1 MSALEANYRMG
12 AISLFAIA
20 TIYFAM
26 MKEYIPAIITMTA
39 GFSYVAM
46 YLREQDVLAAR
57 YADWSITTPL
67 ILFVILTKAKMPIE
81 KVLFVMAAD
90 FFMVITGYLG
100 KREQDQTKKMVWY
113 WLGMILFVPVVI
125 ALMGAMKSQKAAV
138 LSLIIW
144 LAYPLVWIAA
154 EKGSISPAME
164 TNITALLDVT
174 AKVGFGVLSNLE

>member
-12 AISLFAIA
+12 AISMFTIA

-46 YLREQDVLAAR
+46 YLRDQDVLAAR
-57 YADWSITTPL
+57 YADWAITTPL
-67 ILFVILTKAKMPIE
+67 ILFVILTKTKMPLD

-100 KREQDQTKKMVWY
+100 KREQDQSKKMVWY
-113 WLGMILFVPVVI
+113 WLGMILFVPVVV
-125 ALMGAMKSQKAAV
+125 ALMNAMKSQKAAV

-154 EKGSISPAME
+154 ENGSITPAME
-164 TNITALLDVT
+164 TNVTALLDVT
-174 AKVGFGVLSNLE
+174 AKVGFGILSNLE